1 MVPYKRPGNL
11 LAGLITVTDTQ
22 IDPYVL
28 GQKRRY
34 KTQLSTTTAKP
45 AFSFWVFFFFVAAI
59 LDAP

>member
-28 GQKRRY
+28 ARNAVKNSAVNDGGKA
-34 KTQLSTTTAKP
+34 S
-45 AFSFWVFFFFVAAI
+45 VFFFFFFAAI